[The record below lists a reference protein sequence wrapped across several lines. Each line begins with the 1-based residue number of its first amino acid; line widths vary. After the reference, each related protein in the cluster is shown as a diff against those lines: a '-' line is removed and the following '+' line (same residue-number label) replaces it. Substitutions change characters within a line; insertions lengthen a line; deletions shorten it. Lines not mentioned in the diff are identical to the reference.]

1 MSKVRRQQEYPGW
14 AWSLAV
20 GIAKPMLLT
29 FTRREWIHGERIPA
43 TGGCIIVANHIS
55 HIDPLALGHLLHDHG
70 RVPRFLGKDTLFELP
85 VLKHMLRN
93 AKQIPVH
100 RLSEGAAQAYTAA
113 VAALRAGEMVM
124 VYPEG
129 SITKDPD
136 GWPMRGKTGA
146 AKPTLTKGLPV
157 ITIGQWAAQEVLPPY
172 TKDFNLIP
180 PRTTTFIVGEPV
192 DLDDLIGKEI
202 DAGVL
207 RTATDRIMAAITSLV
222 EEARNQQA
230 PPLRFDPKEA
240 GIDEIGRPDS
250 GQEKSS

>member
-1 MSKVRRQQEYPGW
+1 MSKVRRQQERPGW

-20 GIAKPMLLT
+20 AIIKPVLLT
-29 FTRREWIHGERIPA
+29 CTRREWIHGERIPA
-43 TGGCIIVANHIS
+43 SGGCIIVANHIS
-55 HIDPLALGHLLHDHG
+55 HFDPLALGHMLHDHG

-100 RLSEGAAQAYTAA
+100 RLSDGAAQAYTAA
-113 VAALRAGEMVM
+113 VKALQSGEMVM

-146 AKPTLTKGLPV
+146 AHLALTTGCPV
-157 ITIGQWAAQEVLPPY
+157 IPIGQWGAQEVLPPY
-172 TKDFNLIP
+172 TKDFHVIP

-192 DLDDLIGKEI
+192 DLVDLIGQDI
-202 DAGVL
+202 DAEVL

-222 EEARNQQA
+222 EEARNAKA

-240 GIDEIGRPDS
+240 GIGEIGRPDS
-250 GQEKSS
+250 GQESSS